1 MAGSQSLP
9 PLPWHGGCQC
19 GHVRY
24 TLTDFPLTL
33 YACHCTECQKQSA
46 SMHGLSLLS
55 RRNALE
61 LTGDLKIW
69 VRQTDS
75 GNTTNCHFCP
85 QCGTRVFHQGTHR
98 KDPEAVVS
106 IKGGSLDNIRLLE
119 PVGHIWLKS
128 AQAGFRAD
136 PQALRFEGQ
145 PESYEPLHQAFAS
158 RYRQAMPDD
167 G

>member
-1 MAGSQSLP
+1 MTNLQTLP

-19 GHVRY
+19 GQERY
-24 TLTDFPLTL
+24 KLTAWPLTL

-46 SMHGLSLLS
+46 SMHGLPMLVP
-55 RRNALE
+55 RNALE
-61 LTGDLKIW
+61 FTGNMKIW
-69 VRQTDS
+69 SRPTDS

-85 QCGTRVFHQGTHR
+85 ECGTRLYHHGTHR
-98 KDPEAVVS
+98 QEPEAVVS
-106 IKGGSLDNIRLLE
+106 VKGGSLDHIRLLE

-136 PQALRFEGQ
+136 PAAMCFEGQ
-145 PESYEPLHQAFAS
+145 PESYEPLHQAFAR
-158 RYRQAMPDD
+158 RYPPVSSFK